1 MRRGIVIGTLLLA
14 GVVLGGCGEERRV
27 GAVLVPY
34 CAADGSVVMYQKPN
48 ADGSYEGGQA
58 SPENCQ

>member
-34 CAADGSVVMYQKPN
+34 CAADGSVVMHQKPN